1 MGKKNLL
8 LVVWLCMSSWV
19 AQAQWR
25 VTPEA
30 GLSVVRRPPYGA
42 DWRPGVKMG
51 TSVEYSFGRTF
62 SLVGGLHYAQRGHE
76 ADYGKFQNESGA
88 TWVEHFSVTRHFGQL
103 SLMAQFSHWFNPN
116 VRIFGAIGPYV
127 AYSLK
132 DRYHRDPIIFSWGDD
147 STWDSSTLVGT
158 DQFGDS
164 SESVYQGH
172 RSFDWGMTALVGVE
186 AYRWTTKLQY
196 DLSLGKESR
205 WDQVRANY
213 HTLSLS
219 VGYRFGK

>member
-1 MGKKNLL
+1 MGGTFLRDPPLWPTLL
-8 LVVWLCMSSWV
+8 DGSIFPLVQSEC
-19 AQAQWR
+19 AYFR
-25 VTPEA
+25 
-30 GLSVVRRPPYGA
+30 
-42 DWRPGVKMG
+42 
-51 TSVEYSFGRTF
+51 
-62 SLVGGLHYAQRGHE
+62 
-76 ADYGKFQNESGA
+76 
-88 TWVEHFSVTRHFGQL
+88 
-103 SLMAQFSHWFNPN
+103 
-116 VRIFGAIGPYV
+116 AIGPYV

-132 DRYHRDPIIFSWGDD
+132 DRYHRDPIVFSWGDD